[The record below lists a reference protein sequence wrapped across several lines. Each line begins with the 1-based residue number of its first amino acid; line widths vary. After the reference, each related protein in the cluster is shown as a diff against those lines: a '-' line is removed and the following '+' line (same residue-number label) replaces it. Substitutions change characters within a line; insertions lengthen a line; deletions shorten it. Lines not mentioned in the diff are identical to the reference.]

1 MIRGLAGSAVA
12 TNIAQDKKG
21 QNEVEHVRGSV
32 QAVKEGVEL
41 EQRRETE
48 EVELRLTSH
57 EIRQKILSATTPSSK
72 SRVVE
77 ELNVELTLV
86 DKDIDALKN
95 LGESNSSPER
105 SFSVNSNTA
114 VPMINPSTQD
124 KLQEKYE
131 LKDQIETGLKTL
143 KDRERRQ
150 HMLTMAA
157 STEEIVDPYAPSES
171 SNFLNKSLRQ
181 SIDQSRSRSNSS
193 FSSASSQNRGGSR
206 GSLYRSTHYDRQ
218 KRNNADKSRRQV
230 FTEMAMRDIQFMLV
244 TGKHV
249 FSALSD
255 YELMEG
261 FN

>member
-21 QNEVEHVRGSV
+21 HNEVEHVRGSV

-114 VPMINPSTQD
+114 VPMINPST
-124 KLQEKYE
+124 
-131 LKDQIETGLKTL
+131 
-143 KDRERRQ
+143 
-150 HMLTMAA
+150 
-157 STEEIVDPYAPSES
+157 
-171 SNFLNKSLRQ
+171 
-181 SIDQSRSRSNSS
+181 
-193 FSSASSQNRGGSR
+193 
-206 GSLYRSTHYDRQ
+206 
-218 KRNNADKSRRQV
+218 
-230 FTEMAMRDIQFMLV
+230 
-244 TGKHV
+244 
-249 FSALSD
+249 
-255 YELMEG
+255 
-261 FN
+261 